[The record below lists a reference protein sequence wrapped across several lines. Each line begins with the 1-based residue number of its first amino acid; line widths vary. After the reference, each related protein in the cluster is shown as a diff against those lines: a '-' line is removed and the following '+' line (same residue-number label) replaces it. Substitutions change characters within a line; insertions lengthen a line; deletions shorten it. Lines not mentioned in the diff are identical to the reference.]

1 MFNYPTEYTVPCQTC
16 SVLSNSFLRLESRD
30 TGVQFSILFLQKV
43 EAATLPLRCQCIHS
57 MNGLNPKAIK
67 SFQIFP
73 RTAHCSRTE
82 IILMVQQGHEER
94 EVCLNPESRQ
104 GKRLQKCWESTQ
116 KNPNKRKDCFKRKAR
131 KDSKKKKG
139 RKNV

>member
-1 MFNYPTEYTVPCQTC
+1 MNLRLQATAQITALFLLQ
-16 SVLSNSFLRLESRD
+16 LFLRSKL
-30 TGVQFSILFLQKV
+30 
-43 EAATLPLRCQCIHS
+43 EAATLPLRCQCVHS
-57 MNGLNPKAIK
+57 INGLNPKAIK
-67 SFQIFP
+67 NFQIFP

-82 IILMVQQGHEER
+82 IILMVQQGHKES

-116 KNPNKRKDCFKRKAR
+116 KNPNKRKECFKRKAR

-139 RKNV
+139 HKNGNSQSKHQQL